1 MNFVQNG
8 NLTKSGVHYFH
19 SSLNPRRVLRILNR
33 SMGKEEELLKI
44 VHNNDEKKLQ
54 KLLLPEKEFQIR
66 KVDVPTSGTLGGRIR
81 MQVVHVDINCRENDT
96 GYTPL
101 IISVLNGNKEI
112 METLLFYS
120 ANVNLADSKGN
131 SPLHLAAFMGRLDIV
146 YLLLR
151 HGAKVNTQNSDGNTP
166 MHVICQSR
174 ADDSVQLMSTLSKA
188 GADSTLQNKKGEL
201 PLDVAAMY
209 NRKELVSCLM
219 DGETRM
225 AGNTSAIIEAA
236 IRGHSEI
243 VRLLLDFGVNPNCLN
258 RERNTCAL
266 HEATRFL
273 RIKAAEEL
281 LKYGA
286 DPDKETSNH
295 ETPYNIASQ
304 LPPVKSKEFLQL
316 FDENKTKGQTEM
328 PKFVMVSSRKPSV
341 DVKDYPLIDTDPSW
355 TKNSP
360 DYCNACTAN
369 SPNTNLLDGNLRTF
383 WVIPAI
389 TEAWTVFDLHSIH
402 TLTGVFI
409 YGWSNPQMVKTFEL
423 QTADDIRGP
432 WTTVGVFTCSLKGSQ
447 NAKDPGVPQKF
458 TGFTSKSQFW
468 RMNIKSN
475 HGGQCTCFQAVEFNG
490 TDHRIIELFEQL
502 NLQKYSDSVIKSGYN
517 NYRKFLLIEE
527 AILRNLITDEND
539 FDKIFQEMK
548 KSRKKEFSL
557 TTLKWEK
564 LPVRCLDVGETL
576 PSIVVK
582 ADTGCTELVE
592 VFVKDSK
599 AELNGEARVQ
609 LCSNGNSSPQYS
621 TAVFKDMSFNS
632 VGTYTV
638 CVKGV
643 EHPDVSISCPH
654 TLEIKP
660 KNKLTKEVEKSFQ
673 DIESMLKGLQDL

>member
-1 MNFVQNG
+1 M
-8 NLTKSGVHYFH
+8 
-19 SSLNPRRVLRILNR
+19 LRILNR
-33 SMGKEEELLKI
+33 NMGKEEELLKI

-81 MQVVHVDINCRENDT
+81 MQVVHVDINCQENDT

-101 IISVLNGNKEI
+101 IVSVLNGNKEI

-188 GADSTLQNKKGEL
+188 GADATLQNKKGEL

-225 AGNTSAIIEAA
+225 TGNTSAIIEAA
-236 IRGHSEI
+236 IRGHTEI

-258 RERNTCAL
+258 RERNTGAL

-273 RIKAAEEL
+273 RTKAVEEL

-304 LPPVKSKEFLQL
+304 LPPAKSKEFLQL
-316 FDENKTKGQTEM
+316 FDEYKTKGATEM

-369 SPNTNLLDGNLRTF
+369 NPNTNLLDGNLRSF

-409 YGWSNPQMVKTFEL
+409 YGWSSPQMVKTFEL

-432 WTTVGVFTCSLKGSQ
+432 WTTVGVFTCSLNGSQ

-468 RMNIKSN
+468 RMNIISN

-539 FDKIFQEMK
+539 FDKIFQEIK

-564 LPVRCLDVGETL
+564 LPVKGLDVGETL
-576 PSIVVK
+576 PSIAVK
-582 ADTGCTELVE
+582 ADTGCTEFVE
-592 VFVKDSK
+592 LFVKDSK

-621 TAVFKDMSFNS
+621 TAVFKDISFNS
-632 VGTYTV
+632 VGTYTI

-673 DIESMLKGLQDL
+673 DIESMLEGLQDL

>member
-1 MNFVQNG
+1 M
-8 NLTKSGVHYFH
+8 
-19 SSLNPRRVLRILNR
+19 LRILNR
-33 SMGKEEELLKI
+33 NMGKEEELLKI

-81 MQVVHVDINCRENDT
+81 MQVVHVDINCQENDT

-101 IISVLNGNKEI
+101 IVSVLNGNKEI

-188 GADSTLQNKKGEL
+188 GADATLQNKKGEL

-225 AGNTSAIIEAA
+225 TGNTSAIIEAA
-236 IRGHSEI
+236 IRGHTEI

-258 RERNTCAL
+258 RERNTGAL

-273 RIKAAEEL
+273 RTKAVEEL

-304 LPPVKSKEFLQL
+304 LPPAKSKEFLQL
-316 FDENKTKGQTEM
+316 FDENKAKGATEM

-369 SPNTNLLDGNLRTF
+369 NPNTNLLDGNLRSF

-409 YGWSNPQMVKTFEL
+409 YGWSSPQMVKTFEL

-432 WTTVGVFTCSLKGSQ
+432 WTTVGVFTCSLNGSQ

-468 RMNIKSN
+468 RMNIISN

-502 NLQKYSDSVIKSGYN
+502 NLQKYSYSVIKSGYN

-539 FDKIFQEMK
+539 FDKIFQEIK

-564 LPVRCLDVGETL
+564 LPVKGLDVGETL
-576 PSIVVK
+576 PSIAVK
-582 ADTGCTELVE
+582 ADTGCTEFVE
-592 VFVKDSK
+592 LFVKDSK

-621 TAVFKDMSFNS
+621 TAVFKDISFNS
-632 VGTYTV
+632 VGTYTI

-673 DIESMLKGLQDL
+673 DIESMLEGLQDL

>member
-1 MNFVQNG
+1 
-8 NLTKSGVHYFH
+8 
-19 SSLNPRRVLRILNR
+19 
-33 SMGKEEELLKI
+33 MGKEEELLKI

-81 MQVVHVDINCRENDT
+81 MQVVHVDINCQENDT

-101 IISVLNGNKEI
+101 IVSVLNGNKEI

-188 GADSTLQNKKGEL
+188 GADATLQNKKGEL

-225 AGNTSAIIEAA
+225 TGNTSAIIEAA
-236 IRGHSEI
+236 IRGHTEI

-258 RERNTCAL
+258 RERNTGAL

-273 RIKAAEEL
+273 RTKAVEEL

-304 LPPVKSKEFLQL
+304 LPPAKSKEFLQL
-316 FDENKTKGQTEM
+316 FDEYKAKGATEM

-369 SPNTNLLDGNLRTF
+369 NPNTNLLDGNLRSF

-409 YGWSNPQMVKTFEL
+409 YGWSSPQMVKTFEL

-432 WTTVGVFTCSLKGSQ
+432 WTTVGVFTCSLNGSQ

-468 RMNIKSN
+468 RMNIISN

-539 FDKIFQEMK
+539 FDKIFQEIK

-564 LPVRCLDVGETL
+564 LPVKGLDVGETL
-576 PSIVVK
+576 PSIAVK
-582 ADTGCTELVE
+582 ADTGCTEFVE
-592 VFVKDSK
+592 LFVKDSK

-621 TAVFKDMSFNS
+621 TAVFKDISFNS
-632 VGTYTV
+632 VGTYTI

-673 DIESMLKGLQDL
+673 DIESMLEGLQDL

>member
-1 MNFVQNG
+1 M
-8 NLTKSGVHYFH
+8 
-19 SSLNPRRVLRILNR
+19 
-33 SMGKEEELLKI
+33 
-44 VHNNDEKKLQ
+44 
-54 KLLLPEKEFQIR
+54 
-66 KVDVPTSGTLGGRIR
+66 
-81 MQVVHVDINCRENDT
+81 
-96 GYTPL
+96 
-101 IISVLNGNKEI
+101 
-112 METLLFYS
+112 
-120 ANVNLADSKGN
+120 
-131 SPLHLAAFMGRLDIV
+131 
-146 YLLLR
+146 
-151 HGAKVNTQNSDGNTP
+151 
-166 MHVICQSR
+166 
-174 ADDSVQLMSTLSKA
+174 
-188 GADSTLQNKKGEL
+188 
-201 PLDVAAMY
+201 
-209 NRKELVSCLM
+209 
-219 DGETRM
+219 
-225 AGNTSAIIEAA
+225 
-236 IRGHSEI
+236 
-243 VRLLLDFGVNPNCLN
+243 
-258 RERNTCAL
+258 
-266 HEATRFL
+266 
-273 RIKAAEEL
+273 
-281 LKYGA
+281 
-286 DPDKETSNH
+286 
-295 ETPYNIASQ
+295 
-304 LPPVKSKEFLQL
+304 
-316 FDENKTKGQTEM
+316 FDEYKTKGQTEM
-328 PKFVMVSSRKPSV
+328 PKFVMVSSRKPSL

-673 DIESMLKGLQDL
+673 DIESMLEGLQDL